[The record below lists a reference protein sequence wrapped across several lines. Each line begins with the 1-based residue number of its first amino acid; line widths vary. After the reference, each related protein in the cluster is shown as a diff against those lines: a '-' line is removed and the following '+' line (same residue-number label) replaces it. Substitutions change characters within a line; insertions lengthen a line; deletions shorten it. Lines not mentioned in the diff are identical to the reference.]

1 MLDGGAAGGLLALR
15 AGADVGAVL
24 TEVAALAARPGM
36 PVGTAAPV
44 DSLAEARAALREAEL
59 AAGAAAYA
67 GEVQA
72 GSLVRLAELGLAGLL
87 YQLRDDPRVLEYS
100 ERQLDALLAH
110 DERHRHQ
117 PRPGAHDLPEGR
129 RQQGGRVGQGRPRQ
143 PTLYDRLHKIQELVG
158 GSLESAQVR
167 LDLQVALLVR
177 RCAGTQVAG
186 GTSSG
191 S

>member
-1 MLDGGAAGGLLALR
+1 MP

-59 AAGAAAYA
+59 AAGAAACA
-67 GEVQA
+67 GEVPA

-110 DERHRHQ
+110 DERHGTNLVQ
-117 PRPGAHDLPEGR
+117 VLTIYLEA
-129 RQQGGRVGQGRPRQ
+129 GGNKAVASARAGLAR